1 MAFLNFYASPGP
13 LRSGRAQPVGL
24 PSPVRT
30 VRAVVEGNQSLTF
43 FLRNGRLRVNART
56 HAQEESQRPAAGPEV
71 IENNFLQRNLLFGSS
86 SFYLEAGQESGLES
100 TPLTWSVLKM
110 SHRLLSLSFASLS
123 SYLIPGA
130 LVSLLLGSWA
140 YSGNVRTVFPQI
152 AIGDSVTTTIDLA
165 NKGVARFDGYLVVSG
180 NNGYYLPVLIDG
192 HQVLSDYALS
202 VPAGGTLRLELSGTG
217 TATPGHAWV
226 YDNSVS
232 GSIDMDATLDGTAT
246 FKIKNGSIQ
255 VDAIGVAESGHADH
269 AFVLAEYGPDVD
281 TGLAV
286 SNLSQGN
293 ATITLKAKS
302 ETGQSLGT
310 GSFVLGPYQHR
321 AAFMHEYMTL
331 SGSFTG
337 TLEIESTQ
345 PVFPLALK
353 LQNGQLS
360 ALGFCSMPALYD
372 FEVSMKKGTRF
383 RGS

>member
-1 MAFLNFYASPGP
+1 
-13 LRSGRAQPVGL
+13 
-24 PSPVRT
+24 
-30 VRAVVEGNQSLTF
+30 
-43 FLRNGRLRVNART
+43 
-56 HAQEESQRPAAGPEV
+56 
-71 IENNFLQRNLLFGSS
+71 
-86 SFYLEAGQESGLES
+86 
-100 TPLTWSVLKM
+100 
-110 SHRLLSLSFASLS
+110 LSFASLS

-246 FKIKNGSIQ
+246 FKIKNGAIQ

-383 RGS
+383 RGELTLRAASGLLSGIVHFTSPESDPAAVFQPIVGTAVAGSMRTHVVFFHPDKSRTIVTLTMTSGFSTQSPSLVGDAVSNGTVEDTGSFTATRVN